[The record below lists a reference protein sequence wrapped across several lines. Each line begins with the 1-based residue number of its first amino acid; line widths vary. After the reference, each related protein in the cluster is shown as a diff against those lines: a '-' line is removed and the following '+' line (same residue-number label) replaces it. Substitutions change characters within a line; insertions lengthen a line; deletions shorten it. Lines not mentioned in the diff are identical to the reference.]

1 MSQAEIRL
9 ECLKLAHRH
18 DRTPGEVLATAE
30 CYARWLMQPSADNRD
45 ERPAD
50 SPKEGKKLAPAKGRT
65 SPSTAV
71 PALNLKP

>member
-30 CYARWLMQPSADNRD
+30 CYARWLMQPNADNRD
-45 ERPAD
+45 KRPDD
-50 SPKEGKKLAPAKGRT
+50 SPKAGNKIKAPRNRT
-65 SPSTAV
+65 SPST
-71 PALNLKP
+71 

>member
-18 DRTPGEVLATAE
+18 DRMPGEVTATAE
-30 CYARWLMQPSADNRD
+30 HYVKWVCASSPTTDESRPGDN
-45 ERPAD
+45 
-50 SPKEGKKLAPAKGRT
+50 PKEGKKLAPAKGRT